1 VSAPDPGRILGKYQ
15 LIAELAR
22 GGMAIVYL
30 ALVQGPGGFNKLVV
44 VKELRPELAEEPAF
58 LTMFLDE
65 ARLAAKLSH
74 ANIVQTNEVGND
86 GKRTFMA
93 MDYLDGRGLDRVR
106 RRARASGQ
114 DLSLP
119 IHLRILCDMLAGLH
133 YAHTLTDFD
142 GTPLSIVHRD
152 VSPQNVFVTF
162 DGQIKLLDFGIAK
175 AADSLHE
182 TRVGVL
188 KGKVSYMSPEQAR
201 GQKVDARADVFSTG
215 VMLWEALT
223 GRRLR
228 EGQNDQQML
237 WALASGDLPRASS
250 VKPWV
255 PPELD
260 AICARAMA
268 FDRDHRYPSAGELQH
283 EIEHYLAVTGTAV
296 SSREVGLCVSEL
308 FREDR
313 VTINAM
319 IESHLARSR
328 GEPGAIPVLDVSA
341 RGFTPS
347 YQGEQRERRGSAPFA
362 VPQLSAP
369 LDEQGSQS
377 GDAPASHSRSREVP
391 RTAPGARRR
400 RVPVIAAAAAGT
412 LIASVIIFVGRTG
425 DDAAPSGERMR
436 ADPPI
441 AAPPA
446 PPAAPV
452 VSEPGPAAPPASP
465 TPAAAPAPTF
475 LTVKV
480 RVSPDNATITID
492 GAHVPGNPFS
502 GKYVAD
508 GAIHQVRA
516 TAPGYIA
523 QSEAV
528 EFTANVTVNL
538 SLARDVGP
546 RVPPIANSVPAHPV
560 RPPPVRPPP
569 VRPPDRA
576 EPATP
581 PPRAEPAI
589 AADSRESRDKEPRDK
604 EPRDKEPRDKEPRD
618 KESRTVTDPDV
629 NPSGGTAPQRPIDRN
644 DPYGGNP

>member
-1 VSAPDPGRILGKYQ
+1 
-15 LIAELAR
+15 
-22 GGMAIVYL
+22 MAIVYL

-44 VKELRPELAEEPAF
+44 VKELRPELIDEPAF

-74 ANIVQTNEVGND
+74 ANIVQTNEVGNE
-86 GKRTFMA
+86 GKRYFMA

-133 YAHTLTDFD
+133 HAHTLTDFD
-142 GTPLSIVHRD
+142 GTPLAIVHRD

-162 DGQIKLLDFGIAK
+162 DGQVKLLDFGIAK
-175 AADSLHE
+175 AADSLTE

-201 GQKVDARADVFSTG
+201 GQKADARADVFSTG

-223 GRRLR
+223 GRKLR

-268 FDRDHRYPSAGELQH
+268 WDRDHRYPSAGELHH
-283 EIEHYLAVTGTAV
+283 EIEHYLAVTGTSV
-296 SSREVGLCVSEL
+296 SSRDVGLCVSEL

-319 IESHLARSR
+319 IESHLARGR
-328 GEPGAIPVLDVSA
+328 GEPEAIPILDVSA

-347 YQGEQRERRGSAPFA
+347 YQGEQRERRGSGPFT
-362 VPQLSAP
+362 VPPLST
-369 LDEQGSQS
+369 LDEQGAQA

-391 RTAPGARRR
+391 RALPGAPRRR
-400 RVPVIAAAAAGT
+400 APVIAGAAVVA
-412 LIASVIIFVGRTG
+412 LIAGVIVWVGRTG
-425 DDAAPSGERMR
+425 NDAAPSGAQAR
-436 ADPPI
+436 AELPV

-452 VSEPGPAAPPASP
+452 VPVPGPAAPPAP
-465 TPAAAPAPTF
+465 PPPAAAREPAF
-475 LTVKV
+475 VIVKV
-480 RVSPDNATITID
+480 RVSPDNATIAID
-492 GAHVPGNPFS
+492 SARVAGNPFS

-516 TAPGYIA
+516 TAPGYFP
-523 QSEAV
+523 QVEAV
-528 EFTANVTVNL
+528 EFTGNVTVNL
-538 SLARDVGP
+538 GLE
-546 RVPPIANSVPAHPV
+546 RVPPHVISRPEPASHGQ
-560 RPPPVRPPP
+560 RPPPVRPPEHT
-569 VRPPDRA
+569 
-576 EPATP
+576 EPALP
-581 PPRAEPAI
+581 PPRSEPAV
-589 AADSRESRDKEPRDK
+589 ATEPREPRETRDKEP
-604 EPRDKEPRDKEPRD
+604 
-618 KESRTVTDPDV
+618 RTVTDPDV
-629 NPSGGTAPQRPIDRN
+629 NPAGGTPPQRPIDRS
-644 DPYGGNP
+644 DPYNGGPP

>member
-1 VSAPDPGRILGKYQ
+1 MLGKYQ

-44 VKELRPELAEEPAF
+44 VKELKPELVEEPAF
-58 LTMFLDE
+58 LAMFLDE

-86 GKRTFMA
+86 GKRYFMA

-114 DLSLP
+114 ELSLP
-119 IHLRILCDMLAGLH
+119 IHLRVLCDMLAGLQ
-133 YAHTLTDFD
+133 YAHALTDFD
-142 GTPLSIVHRD
+142 GTPLAIVHRD

-201 GQKVDARADVFSTG
+201 GQKVDQRADVFSAG

-223 GRRLR
+223 GRKLR

-237 WALASGDLPRASS
+237 WALASADLPRASS

-268 FDRDHRYPSAGELQH
+268 WDREQRYPSAGELQH

-296 SSREVGLCVSEL
+296 ANREVGLCVSEL

-319 IESHLARSR
+319 IEQHLSRSR
-328 GEPGAIPVLDVSA
+328 GEPEALPVLDVSA

-347 YQGEQRERRGSAPFA
+347 YERLASVERRASAPFA
-362 VPQLSAP
+362 VPQLSQVIDGTGAT
-369 LDEQGSQS
+369 GSPSSQYES
-377 GDAPASHSRSREVP
+377 SAPASHSRSREIASLAP
-391 RTAPGARRR
+391 RTLRH
-400 RVPVIAAAAAGT
+400 RVPIIAGVAAAVV
-412 LIASVIIFVGRTG
+412 IASVIVCVGRSG
-425 DDAAPSGERMR
+425 DDVASARTR
-436 ADPPI
+436 ALQPI
-441 AAPPA
+441 AADPAPPQPPATTTAVAVVPTRTPAPPPASEPARQEPPA
-446 PPAAPV
+446 PPPKADP
-452 VSEPGPAAPPASP
+452 SYI
-465 TPAAAPAPTF
+465 T
-475 LTVKV
+475 V
-480 RVSPDNATITID
+480 RVRANPDNSTIAID
-492 GAHVPGNPFS
+492 GAEVTGNPFR

-508 GAIHQVRA
+508 GAMHQVRA
-516 TAPGYIA
+516 SAPGWVTRT
-523 QSEAV
+523 EAV
-528 EFTANVTVNL
+528 EFSGNVTL
-538 SLARDVGP
+538 GISLERLPP
-546 RVPPIANSVPAHPV
+546 RQVSRPDPPHPV
-560 RPPPVRPPP
+560 HAASPP
-569 VRPPDRA
+569 RPPDHVA
-576 EPATP
+576 EPAP
-581 PPRAEPAI
+581 PPHIEPA
-589 AADSRESRDKEPRDK
+589 AAAPEIKEVTEPVKPRETKSRSRDKDRDK
-604 EPRDKEPRDKEPRD
+604 DKDEDDVSPTGGSAPR
-618 KESRTVTDPDV
+618 
-629 NPSGGTAPQRPIDRN
+629 RPIDPN
-644 DPYGGNP
+644 DPYGGNQ

>member
-1 VSAPDPGRILGKYQ
+1 MLGKYQ

-44 VKELRPELAEEPAF
+44 IKELKPELVEEPAF
-58 LTMFLDE
+58 LAMFLDE

-74 ANIVQTNEVGND
+74 AHIVQTNEVGND
-86 GKRTFMA
+86 GNRYFMA

-114 DLSLP
+114 ELSLP
-119 IHLRILCDMLAGLH
+119 IHLRVLCDMLAGLQ
-133 YAHTLTDFD
+133 YAHALTDFD
-142 GTPLSIVHRD
+142 GTPLAIVHRD

-223 GRRLR
+223 GRKLR

-237 WALASGDLPRASS
+237 WALASADLPCASS

-268 FDRDHRYPSAGELQH
+268 WDREQRYPSAGELQH

-296 SSREVGLCVSEL
+296 SSRDVGLCVSEL

-319 IESHLARSR
+319 IEQHLSRSR
-328 GEPGAIPVLDVSA
+328 GGPEALPVLDVSA

-347 YQGEQRERRGSAPFA
+347 YERVSSAERRSSAPFA
-362 VPQLSAP
+362 VPQLSQVIDGP
-369 LDEQGSQS
+369 SSQYES
-377 GDAPASHSRSREVP
+377 SVPASHSRSREIAPVAP
-391 RTAPGARRR
+391 RTLRH
-400 RVPVIAAAAAGT
+400 RVPIIAGVAAAVV
-412 LIASVIIFVGRTG
+412 IASVIVCVGRTG
-425 DDAAPSGERMR
+425 DEVAAARTHGHELPVSGPETTSAQPPTTVVVNPPTARPHRHPSSRSHRRHRPGPIRPTSPSG
-436 ADPPI
+436 
-441 AAPPA
+441 
-446 PPAAPV
+446 
-452 VSEPGPAAPPASP
+452 SGP
-465 TPAAAPAPTF
+465 TPTTRRSRSMAPRSPATRSAASTSRTARCT
-475 LTVKV
+475 
-480 RVSPDNATITID
+480 RS
-492 GAHVPGNPFS
+492 
-502 GKYVAD
+502 
-508 GAIHQVRA
+508 VRA
-516 TAPGYIA
+516 
-523 QSEAV
+523 
-528 EFTANVTVNL
+528 
-538 SLARDVGP
+538 R
-546 RVPPIANSVPAHPV
+546 PA
-560 RPPPVRPPP
+560 
-569 VRPPDRA
+569 
-576 EPATP
+576 
-581 PPRAEPAI
+581 
-589 AADSRESRDKEPRDK
+589 
-604 EPRDKEPRDKEPRD
+604 
-618 KESRTVTDPDV
+618 
-629 NPSGGTAPQRPIDRN
+629 G
-644 DPYGGNP
+644 

>member
-1 VSAPDPGRILGKYQ
+1 MSAPEPGRLLGKYQ

-30 ALVQGPGGFNKLVV
+30 ALVQGPGGFTKLVV
-44 VKELRPELAEEPAF
+44 VKELKPELIEEPAF

-133 YAHTLTDFD
+133 HAHTLTDFD
-142 GTPLSIVHRD
+142 GTALAIVHRD

-162 DGQIKLLDFGIAK
+162 DGQVKLLDFGIAK
-175 AADSLHE
+175 AADSLNE

-201 GQKVDARADVFSTG
+201 GQKVDARADVFSAG

-223 GRRLR
+223 GRKLR

-250 VKPWV
+250 IKPWV

-268 FDRDHRYPSAGELQH
+268 WDRDHRYPSAGELQH
-283 EIEHYLAVTGTAV
+283 EIEHYLAVTGTSVA
-296 SSREVGLCVSEL
+296 SREVGLCVSEL

-319 IESHLARSR
+319 IESHLARGR
-328 GEPGAIPVLDVSA
+328 GEPEALPILDVSA

-347 YQGEQRERRGSAPFA
+347 YQGEQRRGSGPFT
-362 VPQLSAP
+362 VPQLAAS
-369 LDEQGSQS
+369 LDEPGSQA
-377 GDAPASHSRSREVP
+377 GDAPSHSRSREVP
-391 RTAPGARRR
+391 RPAPGALRR

-412 LIASVIIFVGRTG
+412 LIASVIICVGRTG
-425 DDAAPSGERMR
+425 NDAAPSGERVR
-436 ADPPI
+436 AELQV

-446 PPAAPV
+446 PLAAPV
-452 VSEPGPAAPPASP
+452 VSEPGAAAPPASP
-465 TPAAAPAPTF
+465 APAPAPAF
-475 LTVKV
+475 VTVKV

-492 GAHVPGNPFS
+492 GAHVTGNPFS

-516 TAPGYIA
+516 TAPGYVPQI
-523 QSEAV
+523 EAV
-528 EFTANVTVNL
+528 EFTGKVTVNL

-546 RVPPIANSVPAHPV
+546 RIPPIASPVAAHPV
-560 RPPPVRPPP
+560 RPPPVRPP
-569 VRPPDRA
+569 DHA
-576 EPATP
+576 ESAMP

-589 AADSRESRDKEPRDK
+589 AAEPRESRDKEPRDK
-604 EPRDKEPRDKEPRD
+604 EPR
-618 KESRTVTDPDV
+618 TLTDTDV
-629 NPSGGTAPQRPIDRN
+629 NPAGGTAPQRPIDRN
-644 DPYGGNP
+644 DPYGGGP

>member
-1 VSAPDPGRILGKYQ
+1 LLGKYQ

-44 VKELRPELAEEPAF
+44 VKELKPELAEEPAF
-58 LTMFLDE
+58 LAMFLDE

-74 ANIVQTNEVGND
+74 VNIVQTNEVGND

-106 RRARASGQ
+106 RRAHASGQ

-119 IHLRILCDMLAGLH
+119 IHLRILCDMLGGLH

-162 DGQIKLLDFGIAK
+162 DGQVKLLDFGIAK

-201 GQKVDARADVFSTG
+201 GQKVDARADVFSAG
-215 VMLWEALT
+215 VMLWEVMT
-223 GRRLR
+223 GRKLR

-268 FDRDHRYPSAGELQH
+268 WDRDHRYPSAGELQH

-296 SSREVGLCVSEL
+296 ASREVGLCVSEL

-319 IESHLARSR
+319 IDSYLGRSR
-328 GEPGAIPVLDVSA
+328 GEPEALPVLDVSA

-347 YQGEQRERRGSAPFA
+347 YQGEQRERKSSTPFP
-362 VPQLSAP
+362 VPQLAP
-369 LDEQGSQS
+369 LLDGASTQYEEV
-377 GDAPASHSRSREVP
+377 PASHSRSREVP
-391 RTAPGARRR
+391 REAPGVLRR
-400 RVPVIAAAAAGT
+400 RVPIIAGFAVAT
-412 LIASVIIFVGRTG
+412 VIASVIVCVGRTG
-425 DDAAPSGERMR
+425 KDGGSAGSSARAALPV
-436 ADPPI
+436 APP

-446 PPAAPV
+446 PSVPPATP
-452 VSEPGPAAPPASP
+452 PPAPPPSP
-465 TPAAAPAPTF
+465 PATAPEHPT
-475 LTVKV
+475 LITVQV
-480 RVSPDNATITID
+480 RVSPDNATITVD
-492 GAHVPGNPFS
+492 GAHVTGNPFS
-502 GKYVAD
+502 GKYAAD

-516 TAPGYIA
+516 VAPGFLPKA
-523 QSEAV
+523 EAV
-528 EFTANVTVNL
+528 EFASNVTLDL
-538 SLARDVGP
+538 SLEHVA
-546 RVPPIANSVPAHPV
+546 
-560 RPPPVRPPP
+560 
-569 VRPPDRA
+569 
-576 EPATP
+576 P
-581 PPRAEPAI
+581 PPRVIVSRPPEVHPVHSPPPRPPEHTEPVAAPPPRPEPPVIAEPK
-589 AADSRESRDKEPRDK
+589 EPKELKEKEPRPGA
-604 EPRDKEPRDKEPRD
+604 E
-618 KESRTVTDPDV
+618 PDV
-629 NPSGGTAPQRPIDRN
+629 NPAGGNTPQRPIDHN

>member
-1 VSAPDPGRILGKYQ
+1 
-15 LIAELAR
+15 
-22 GGMAIVYL
+22 MAIVYL

-44 VKELRPELAEEPAF
+44 IKELKPELTEEPAF
-58 LTMFLDE
+58 LAMFLDE

-74 ANIVQTNEVGND
+74 ANIVQTNEVGNE
-86 GKRTFMA
+86 GKRTYMA

-162 DGQIKLLDFGIAK
+162 DGQVKLLDFGIAK

-201 GQKVDARADVFSTG
+201 GQKVDARADVFSAG

-223 GRRLR
+223 GRKLR

-268 FDRDHRYPSAGELQH
+268 WDRDHRYPSAGELQH

-296 SSREVGLCVSEL
+296 SGREVGLCVSEL

-319 IESHLARSR
+319 IEAHLAHGR
-328 GEPGAIPVLDVSA
+328 GAPEAIPILDVSV

-347 YQGEQRERRGSAPFA
+347 YQGEQRERRGSGPFT

-369 LDEQGSQS
+369 LDGQGTQS
-377 GDAPASHSRSREVP
+377 GSTPASHSRSREVSGP
-391 RTAPGARRR
+391 APSALRR
-400 RVPVIAAAAAGT
+400 RVPVIAGVAAAVVIAG
-412 LIASVIIFVGRTG
+412 LIGLVGRTG
-425 DDAAPSGERMR
+425 NDAATSGVR
-436 ADPPI
+436 ARAELPV
-441 AAPPA
+441 ATPPA
-446 PPAAPV
+446 PPAAP
-452 VSEPGPAAPPASP
+452 SPAPAPAASPPAPAPAAPAEQPRYII
-465 TPAAAPAPTF
+465 
-475 LTVKV
+475 VKV
-480 RVSPDNATITID
+480 RVSPDNAAITID
-492 GAHVPGNPFS
+492 GAEVTGNPFS
-502 GKYVAD
+502 GKYLGD
-508 GAIHQVRA
+508 GAIHKVQA
-516 TAPGYIA
+516 TAPGCVPKVMAI
-523 QSEAV
+523 
-528 EFTANVTVNL
+528 EFTSDVAMDL
-538 SLARDVGP
+538 SLERIPP
-546 RVPPIANSVPAHPV
+546 RVTARPAEPSHLV
-560 RPPPVRPPP
+560 RPPTP
-569 VRPPDRA
+569 RPPDHT
-576 EPATP
+576 EPAAS
-581 PPRAEPAI
+581 PPRPEPAI
-589 AADSRESRDKEPRDK
+589 AAEPREPKEPR
-604 EPRDKEPRDKEPRD
+604 
-618 KESRTVTDPDV
+618 TATDPDV
-629 NPSGGTAPQRPIDRN
+629 NPAGGVPPQRPIDRN

>member
-1 VSAPDPGRILGKYQ
+1 MLGKYQ

-44 VKELRPELAEEPAF
+44 VKELKPELIEEPAF

-86 GKRTFMA
+86 GKRYFMA

-119 IHLRILCDMLAGLH
+119 IHLRVLCDMLGGLH

-162 DGQIKLLDFGIAK
+162 DGQVKLLDFGIAK
-175 AADSLHE
+175 AADSLNE

-201 GQKVDARADVFSTG
+201 GQKVDARADVFSAG

-223 GRRLR
+223 GRKLR
-228 EGQNDQQML
+228 EGLNDQQML
-237 WALASGDLPRASS
+237 WALASADLPRASS
-250 VKPWV
+250 IKPWV

-268 FDRDHRYPSAGELQH
+268 WDRDHRYPSAGELQH

-296 SSREVGLCVSEL
+296 SSREVGLCASEL

-319 IESHLARSR
+319 IESHLARGR
-328 GEPGAIPVLDVSA
+328 GEPEAIPILDVSA

-347 YQGEQRERRGSAPFA
+347 YQGEQRERRGSGPFT
-362 VPQLSAP
+362 VPQLTGP
-369 LDEQGSQS
+369 LDGQGTES
-377 GDAPASHSRSREVP
+377 GSAPASHSRSREVLP
-391 RTAPGARRR
+391 AAPSAPRR
-400 RVPVIAAAAAGT
+400 RVPIIAGVAAALVIAG
-412 LIASVIIFVGRTG
+412 VIGFVGRTG
-425 DDAAPSGERMR
+425 NDAAPTGERVR
-436 ADPPI
+436 AELPVAGPP
-441 AAPPA
+441 PPA
-446 PPAAPV
+446 PVPVPTPPPPAASPAAPEQRSYV
-452 VSEPGPAAPPASP
+452 
-465 TPAAAPAPTF
+465 
-475 LTVKV
+475 TVKV
-480 RVSPDNATITID
+480 RVSPDNATITVD
-492 GAHVPGNPFS
+492 GAEVTGNPFS
-502 GKYVAD
+502 GKYIAD
-508 GAIHQVRA
+508 GAIHEVHA
-516 TAPGYIA
+516 TAPGCVPKVV
-523 QSEAV
+523 AV
-528 EFTANVTVNL
+528 EFTANVRLDL
-538 SLARDVGP
+538 SLERILPRAVARPVEIP
-546 RVPPIANSVPAHPV
+546 HPV
-560 RPPPVRPPP
+560 RPSPRSPEHTEPAAPPRSEP
-569 VRPPDRA
+569 VAA
-576 EPATP
+576 EPH
-581 PPRAEPAI
+581 
-589 AADSRESRDKEPRDK
+589 EPR
-604 EPRDKEPRDKEPRD
+604 EPREPRD
-618 KESRTVTDPDV
+618 KESRTGADPDV
-629 NPSGGTAPQRPIDRN
+629 NPAGGVTPQRPIDRN

>member
-1 VSAPDPGRILGKYQ
+1 
-15 LIAELAR
+15 
-22 GGMAIVYL
+22 MAIVYL

-44 VKELRPELAEEPAF
+44 VKELRPELIEEPAF

-74 ANIVQTNEVGND
+74 ANIVQTNEVGNE

-133 YAHTLTDFD
+133 HAHTLTDFD
-142 GTPLSIVHRD
+142 GTPLAIVHRD

-162 DGQIKLLDFGIAK
+162 DGQVKLLDFGIAK
-175 AADSLHE
+175 AADSLTE

-201 GQKVDARADVFSTG
+201 GQKVDPRADVFSTG

-223 GRRLR
+223 GRKLR

-250 VKPWV
+250 IKPWV

-268 FDRDHRYPSAGELQH
+268 WDRDQRYPSAGELQH
-283 EIEHYLAVTGTAV
+283 EIEHYLAVTGTSV

-319 IESHLARSR
+319 IEAHLARGR
-328 GEPGAIPVLDVSA
+328 GEPEAIPILDVSA

-347 YQGEQRERRGSAPFA
+347 YQGEQRERRGSGPFA

-369 LDEQGSQS
+369 HDEQGAQS

-391 RTAPGARRR
+391 RAMPGAPRR
-400 RVPVIAAAAAGT
+400 RVPVIAGAAVAA
-412 LIASVIIFVGRTG
+412 LIAGVIVWVGRTG
-425 DDAAPSGERMR
+425 NDAAPSGVQVR
-436 ADPPI
+436 AELPV

-452 VSEPGPAAPPASP
+452 PGPAASPASP
-465 TPAAAPAPTF
+465 APAAAPEPAF
-475 LTVKV
+475 VTVKV
-480 RVSPDNATITID
+480 RVSPDHATITID
-492 GAHVPGNPFS
+492 GAHVTSNPFS
-502 GKYVAD
+502 GKYAAD
-508 GAIHQVRA
+508 GAIHRLRA
-516 TAPGYIA
+516 TAPGYLP
-523 QSEAV
+523 QVEAV
-528 EFTANVTVNL
+528 EFTGNVNVNL
-538 SLARDVGP
+538 SLARDVPP
-546 RVPPIANSVPAHPV
+546 RVAPTASSAPAHPV
-560 RPPPVRPPP
+560 RSPPAK
-569 VRPPDRA
+569 PPDHA

-581 PPRAEPAI
+581 PPRAEPAVV
-589 AADSRESRDKEPRDK
+589 AEPRES
-604 EPRDKEPRDKEPRD
+604 RD
-618 KESRTVTDPDV
+618 KESRTVTEPDV
-629 NPSGGTAPQRPIDRN
+629 NPAGGSTPQRPIDRN
-644 DPYGGNP
+644 DPYGGGP